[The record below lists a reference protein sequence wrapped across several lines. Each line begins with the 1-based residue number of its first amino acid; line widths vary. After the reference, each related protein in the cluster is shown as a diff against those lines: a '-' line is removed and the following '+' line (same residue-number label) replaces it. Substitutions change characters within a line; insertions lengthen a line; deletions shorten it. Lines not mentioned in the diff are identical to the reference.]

1 MEKAQK
7 ALLGVVDL
15 QADPEALC
23 ALSYLATR
31 ESDSKEA
38 RAQARAYTV
47 QAMYLGMKKIF
58 RETGD
63 RLRMLGSDFIID
75 CVCSQIFWIDESMI
89 QFDSYV
95 WDGLKPLHR
104 KLKLGHQVK

>member
-1 MEKAQK
+1 MYIYTCIQICIYIYVVKKLWIFVEIFPKYFLPGLGRMEKAQK

-38 RAQARAYTV
+38 RAKARAYTL
-47 QAMYLGMKKIF
+47 QAMYLGMKEIS

-63 RLRMLGSDFIID
+63 RLRMLGSDFN
-75 CVCSQIFWIDESMI
+75 
-89 QFDSYV
+89 
-95 WDGLKPLHR
+95 K
-104 KLKLGHQVK
+104 

>member
-1 MEKAQK
+1 MYIFTCIQICIYIYIYVVKKLWIFVEIFPKYFLPGLGRMEKAQK

-38 RAQARAYTV
+38 RAKARQYTV
-47 QAMYLGMKKIF
+47 QAMYLGMKEIF

-63 RLRMLGSDFIID
+63 RLRMLGSDF
-75 CVCSQIFWIDESMI
+75 
-89 QFDSYV
+89 YN
-95 WDGLKPLHR
+95 
-104 KLKLGHQVK
+104 